1 MNENRRRDFPLTR
14 DWPVIHGDVRDFDY
28 GSLEDK
34 IDLVA
39 GGPPCQPFSMGGKH
53 RGFEDD
59 RDMFPATVD
68 AIRRLRPMAFIVEN
82 VKGLTRTA
90 FENYFQYILLQLT
103 YPELRRRGN
112 EDWLAHL
119 GRLER
124 TKTSSTALSARLRQ
138 HAASID
144 QADNLNIED
153 FDCRFLVV
161 EDIWIPLGEN
171 LLIAKFAP
179 NWNKLIDGFG
189 NHDPGS
195 GRYNQV
201 QSRWDV
207 LHPGRPWAQ
216 RLRDRPEGPE
226 QISRELEA
234 YLRDLLR

>member
-1 MNENRRRDFPLTR
+1 MNEPEAFNPL
-14 DWPVIHGDVRDFDY
+14 
-28 GSLEDK
+28 DK
-34 IDLVA
+34 RNLGESVSDALLRGTASPLGELGAFNGAGIYAIYYRGAFVPYLPISDLNQNNALAMPHYVGRA
-39 GGPPCQPFSMGGKH
+39 VPPGARKGGFGL
-53 RGFEDD
+53 
-59 RDMFPATVD
+59 D
-68 AIRRLRPMAFIVEN
+68 ADP
-82 VKGLTRTA
+82 
-90 FENYFQYILLQLT
+90 
-103 YPELRRRGN
+103 
-112 EDWLAHL
+112 
-119 GRLER
+119 
-124 TKTSSTALSARLRQ
+124 STALSARLRQ